1 MHSRIFQIT
10 TEQVERENYLNEN
23 TLEQGDASPID
34 YCSEIDDDE
43 REQNIA
49 CLVGAILP
57 KGMFTR
63 VGTNIIRYN
72 GGMEQWKA
80 ETVAM
85 IQEKAAALTA
95 DNLFRYSAHRNLEQA
110 LVNPLDTAYLFYR
123 TRRDCRVMQTSPTTS
138 CSLSADWKREHC
150 FISEGLS
157 TIIFNLKTDNDNER
171 DRTIQKD
178 NPDLFGRTSK
188 DGRTFRRDLC
198 QREQEHRRLH
208 HIHSQPSEEQRL
220 QRLCR

>member
-10 TEQVERENYLNEN
+10 TEQVERKNYLNEN
-23 TLEQGDASPID
+23 TLEQGDGSPINC
-34 YCSEIDDDE
+34 CSEIDDDE

-95 DNLFRYSAHRNLEQA
+95 DNFFRYSAHRNLEQA
-110 LVNPLDTAYLFYR
+110 LVNPLGTAYLFY
-123 TRRDCRVMQTSPTTS
+123 TDT
-138 CSLSADWKREHC
+138 
-150 FISEGLS
+150 EGLQGYADQS
-157 TIIFNLKTDNDNER
+157 YYFM
-171 DRTIQKD
+171 
-178 NPDLFGRTSK
+178 LFVGGLEEGT
-188 DGRTFRRDLC
+188 L
-198 QREQEHRRLH
+198 LH
-208 HIHSQPSEEQRL
+208 IGGVIDYHF
-220 QRLCR
+220 